1 MAQPDHIAINIRSD
15 DPVAPVIK
23 NKLDKLPSQLM
34 RENRPFTVF
43 RIPSYIREENKNFYE
58 PRIISIGPYHRDCEH
73 LKCMEEK
80 KLLYLEKLLSDN
92 THVPL
97 NKYIEVLREL
107 EPAARKCYY
116 EKIDMDSDQFVEMM
130 LFDACFII
138 QLVVNCTVPDEADVL
153 YEIGWNVTHIKS
165 DILMLENQIPFFVL
179 QRVFHLYS
187 SIDDTYGSSSPS
199 NFSTTSE
206 DSEISKALLSQ
217 HLIEFLQLGNET
229 LPLPEGDQN
238 FDHLL
243 DFYYR
248 SYMSAQKL
256 PVKLTKKLN
265 LPELLRPRKVLP
277 LISRK
282 IKRIT
287 MRRRLQQIPKRKPRM
302 LPCATELKEAGIT
315 FKKAESKSI
324 YSVNFSN
331 GVLKIPYISIQET
344 TKPLLMNLIA
354 FEQCSGQK
362 ERPLTSYAVF
372 LDCIVNTSRDVL
384 ILQQHGIIEN
394 ILADEK
400 AVAEFLNQ
408 LRYCSFLDYEHHHLA
423 ELFKNVKKYCDSR
436 WQKHRAKLYRDY
448 FSNPWS
454 IISFLAAIMLL
465 FLATT
470 QTLFSVLQYYH
481 SSN

>member
-1 MAQPDHIAINIRSD
+1 MAQPDHIEIVIRTD
-15 DPVAPVIK
+15 DPLAQIIK
-23 NKLDKLPSQLM
+23 NKLDKLPSQLGS
-34 RENRPFTVF
+34 ENRPFTVF
-43 RIPSYIREENKNFYE
+43 RLPSYIREENKNFYE
-58 PRIISIGPYHRDCEH
+58 PRVVSIGPYHRDSEH
-73 LKCMEEK
+73 LKCMEEQK
-80 KLLYLEKLLSDN
+80 WLYLKKLLSDN

-97 NKYIEVLREL
+97 NKYLEVLREL
-107 EPAARKCYY
+107 EPAARRCYY

-138 QLVVNCTVPDEADVL
+138 QLVVNCTVPDEAGIL
-153 YEIGWNVTHIKS
+153 YEIGWNVPHITS

-179 QRVFHLYS
+179 QCVFHLYS

-199 NFSTTSE
+199 NFDSMCE
-206 DSEISKALLSQ
+206 DSETSKALLSEL
-217 HLIEFLQLGNET
+217 LINFLQHGNET

-248 SYMSAQKL
+248 HYMSGQKL
-256 PVKLTKKLN
+256 PVKLTKKLR
-265 LPELLRPRKVLP
+265 LPELLRPRNVLP
-277 LISRK
+277 IISHK
-282 IKRIT
+282 IKKIT
-287 MRRRLQQIPKRKPRM
+287 MRRHPLQICRRKPRM
-302 LPCATELKEAGIT
+302 LPCASELKEAGIT

-331 GVLKIPYISIQET
+331 GVLRIPYTSIEET
-344 TKPLLMNLIA
+344 TKPQLMNLIA

-394 ILADEK
+394 KLADEK
-400 AVAEFLNQ
+400 AAAEFLNQ
-408 LRYCSFLDYEHHHLA
+408 LRYCSFLDYEEHHLA
-423 ELFKNVKKYCDSR
+423 ELFKSVKKYCDSR
-436 WQKHRAKLYRDY
+436 WQRYRAKFYRDY

-465 FLATT
+465 ILATL
-470 QTLFSVLQYYH
+470 QTLFSFLQYYH
-481 SSN
+481 